1 MIDLSLL
8 FYAVAPTVLGLAGTW
23 LRLHYLKKRDELE
36 AKRYKMAS
44 MHVSDAYYRGGKEDM
59 EAMGKVQEM
68 LLQATA
74 PEERKGLL
82 EQLRRPQPPLAQPP
96 PAELTPAPQ
105 QRPL

>member
-44 MHVSDAYYRGGKEDM
+44 MHVSDAY
-59 EAMGKVQEM
+59 
-68 LLQATA
+68 
-74 PEERKGLL
+74 
-82 EQLRRPQPPLAQPP
+82 
-96 PAELTPAPQ
+96 
-105 QRPL
+105 